1 MRQRTR
7 TRARMFWRENT
18 QASKVG
24 VLFACQKRDW
34 GGCCF
39 DFFVFPA
46 KTQTHHQNPPP
57 KRPQHLL
64 PANNQTANSQQQTA
78 NSQHCFACTY
88 VASMKVVDAAWL
100 FWSKTPNT
108 KIKQAQRGWHV
119 VSCMGWLQ
127 QLGAVDVTFTH
138 STHKHCAQCTHNHA
152 HHTQAIHWQQESPRL
167 CNNFSLSSQQRN
179 ALCRWRS
186 VSTATGSDNAKQ
198 QEGKHHCCPRHGD
211 CSCTSNPT
219 NKKGWRGENRRQRKR
234 NKVFCCCWRGRGCW
248 KWLEQQQQQHTTH
261 TKHKTMQGE
270 GERGRGFGK
279 AQRLSNNKNSRG
291 GEIHDDAAFGV
302 AKQTTQTK
310 QEAAVA

>member
-1 MRQRTR
+1 M
-7 TRARMFWRENT
+7 
-18 QASKVG
+18 
-24 VLFACQKRDW
+24 
-34 GGCCF
+34 
-39 DFFVFPA
+39 
-46 KTQTHHQNPPP
+46 
-57 KRPQHLL
+57 
-64 PANNQTANSQQQTA
+64 
-78 NSQHCFACTY
+78 
-88 VASMKVVDAAWL
+88 
-100 FWSKTPNT
+100 
-108 KIKQAQRGWHV
+108 
-119 VSCMGWLQ
+119 SCMGWLQ

-248 KWLEQQQQQHTTH
+248 KWLEQQQQQQQH